1 MHEDCLLQEHSQQ
14 KQQCW
19 HSSNSFSSCNPVEA
33 CTVVPPF
40 TCLRLTPSLPVPESA
55 ESNKTSGADLCG
67 SSSVLNEQL
76 GCRTPPQS
84 EDLVAYS

>member
-33 CTVVPPF
+33 LYCCPTIHLPQAHTLS
-40 TCLRLTPSLPVPESA
+40 TCS
-55 ESNKTSGADLCG
+55 
-67 SSSVLNEQL
+67 
-76 GCRTPPQS
+76 
-84 EDLVAYS
+84 